1 MVETSSVTGDP
12 MDSAGVSRSRLTR
25 LGCWLAGLAGVLLL
39 FYGVVGYFGCAN
51 MFGDHPRWRGMS
63 RGPAD
68 FGLRGE
74 TVSFTSQDGIALKA
88 WWLPANGTRTRSR
101 YHRHGID
108 HTRQVML
115 PRATFLVH
123 VGGLNSCCLD

>member
-1 MVETSSVTGDP
+1 MPTHST
-12 MDSAGVSRSRLTR
+12 
-25 LGCWLAGLAGVLLL
+25 GVLARRASRCPIAVLRCRRL
-39 FYGVVGYFGCAN
+39 FRVRY
-51 MFGDHPRWRGMS
+51 MFGDHPRWHGIN

-123 VGGLNSCCLD
+123 VVG